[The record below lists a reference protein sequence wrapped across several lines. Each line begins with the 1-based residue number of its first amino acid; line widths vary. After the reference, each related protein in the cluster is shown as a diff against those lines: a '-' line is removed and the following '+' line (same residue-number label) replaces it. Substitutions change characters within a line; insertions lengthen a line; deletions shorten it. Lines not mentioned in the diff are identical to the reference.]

1 MSNPS
6 CAYLALR
13 STCLWNNLL
22 VRVWF
27 LSVLMITL
35 CSRDSVFPSEMKV
48 TETQAATL
56 PATTSLGVGGVKDGK
71 ISILEGANQQSF
83 LCLPV

>member
-1 MSNPS
+1 MKAGTELLDRREDSLAVSNPS

-22 VRVWF
+22 VCVWF
-27 LSVLMITL
+27 LSVLMIAL

-48 TETQAATL
+48 TLKHRLQLSLPQAL
-56 PATTSLGVGGVKDGK
+56 
-71 ISILEGANQQSF
+71 LEWGE
-83 LCLPV
+83 